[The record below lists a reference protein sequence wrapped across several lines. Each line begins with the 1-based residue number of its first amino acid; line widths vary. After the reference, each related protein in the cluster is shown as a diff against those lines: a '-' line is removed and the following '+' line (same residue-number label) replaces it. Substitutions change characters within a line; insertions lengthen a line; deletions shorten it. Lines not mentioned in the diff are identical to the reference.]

1 MDISQSI
8 EQAIASYFSNWLGQ
22 HSYLVWMLAHPLPSL
37 ILLIIGIFLLLGLFK
52 AIGRGMEQLWVFL
65 LKTPFRLLQPLFR
78 LIWRSTLR
86 IFGHTNFSESQ
97 LTVQTTTERIESIV
111 DRLQILAREQELLLG
126 ELSSLTTSSVRSES
140 RFSKGEASP
149 TKSDTKYR
157 KV

>member
-8 EQAIASYFSNWLGQ
+8 EQAITSYFSNWLGE
-22 HSYLVWMLAHPLPSL
+22 HFYIAWILAHPLPSL
-37 ILLIIGIFLLLGLFK
+37 ILLSVGIFLLLGLFK

-78 LIWRSTLR
+78 LIWRSIQR
-86 IFGHTNFSESQ
+86 IFGHTNLSESS
-97 LTVQTTTERIESIV
+97 LAIQTNPERIESIV
-111 DRLQILAREQELLLG
+111 DRLQTLAREQELLLG
-126 ELSSLTTSSVRSES
+126 ELSTLTASSVRPEP

-157 KV
+157 KL